1 MYIDFAW
8 IGNFSASDPSASGY
22 YSSPPTVT
30 FAVTDSWAT
39 SQNVQRNANG
49 VPVMSMSLLN
59 PSTGAWTPVSIDL
72 PAGQVNGQY
81 RYVAHLDHFSTY
93 AITANVGGGP
103 VVMSS
108 GRGGTSYAVQLADAL
123 TVTGEGR
130 VLETIEEFGQK
141 SIRVGIVDALV
152 IAAKPVSFKTLKVG
166 ENVEVN
172 IGVQDVEQASVIPP
186 KAEVTIEVRAE
197 NSGTDQEKFE
207 LIFSYY
213 DPTGKKAYESSQ
225 VIELAPGESR
235 IINVNVPFTSPGT
248 FDMIAD
254 VRSVPEGEL
263 LNTTQLRVTVP
274 WLTINLY
281 LLIVAAAVILG
292 GSGASIIL
300 FVRRKA

>member
-1 MYIDFAW
+1 
-8 IGNFSASDPSASGY
+8 
-22 YSSPPTVT
+22 
-30 FAVTDSWAT
+30 
-39 SQNVQRNANG
+39 
-49 VPVMSMSLLN
+49 
-59 PSTGAWTPVSIDL
+59 
-72 PAGQVNGQY
+72 VNGQY